1 MPSYRT
7 HLVLEVARSLKVFL
21 NLEAGVTRGEL
32 PDPDRQRSLTQ
43 RRRQARETVED
54 QSKQIALPLEQ
65 APSSQPHDVGEGAK
79 NGVRGP
85 GTTFISPTRNE
96 GCEPLRIV
104 HVSTQ
109 DAVGGAARAAQR
121 LHHGLLR
128 LGHDSSMFVA
138 QKHGEDPTVLAFGP
152 SGNERVEAEQGR
164 RREMI
169 REDFSRHEESRPEI
183 YRIGDSFNDDRS
195 PFGEEPLNQLPPCD
209 VVNLHVV
216 SGFIDHQAFFSAVP
230 RNTPVVWTL
239 HDMNSF
245 TGGCHYDYGCGKHTE
260 SCGACP
266 QLGSEDEEDLSRQS
280 WRRKREVYSGVAKD
294 RLHVVGASRWLA
306 DEARK
311 SSLFNGFPVTTI
323 PYSLDTQAFAP
334 RDKNRARASLG
345 IPQDARMVLF
355 LTDSIVTRRK
365 GFALLAEALNGVKDV
380 PNLRLLSLGYND
392 PSLLKEPPIVRSIPH
407 QHFDF
412 LDDDLLLSSIYSA
425 ADLFVIPSLQENLP
439 QTALEAMSCGT
450 PVVGFDVGGIP
461 DLVRPGITGELAP
474 VGDAG
479 ALGAAVSRM
488 LKDPKKLAVMAD
500 NCRRIVVEEYNHD
513 LQAGRYADLYRT
525 LLRARAG

>member
-1 MPSYRT
+1 MPRYRNQI
-7 HLVLEVARSLKVFL
+7 VFEIARGIKAFL
-21 NLEAGVTRGEL
+21 RMDVGLTRGEV
-32 PDPDRQRSLTQ
+32 PDPERQLHQAESRIKQ
-43 RRRQARETVED
+43 QARRIEQLQHTPEG
-54 QSKQIALPLEQ
+54 QRKPATLHPLKESFG
-65 APSSQPHDVGEGAK
+65 ASEG
-79 NGVRGP
+79 R
-85 GTTFISPTRNE
+85 E
-96 GCEPLRIV
+96 GPLRIV

-138 QKHGEDPTVLAFGP
+138 RKHGDDSSVRVFKP
-152 SGNERVEAEQGR
+152 SGDAKSAAQRKR

-169 REDFSRHEESRPEI
+169 EGDFASYERSRPEI

-195 PFGEEPLNQLPPCD
+195 PFGAEPLEQLPPCD
-209 VVNLHVV
+209 VVNLHVI
-216 SGFIDHQAFFSAVP
+216 SGFIDHQAFFSTVP
-230 RNTPVVWTL
+230 EHTPMVWTL

-266 QLGSEDEEDLSRQS
+266 QLGSDDKEDLSRQS
-280 WRRKREVYSGVAKD
+280 WNRKREVYSRVARD

-306 DEARK
+306 DEARR
-311 SSLFNGFPVTTI
+311 SSLFEGFPVTTI

-334 RDKNRARASLG
+334 RDREAARSALEL
-345 IPQDARMVLF
+345 PQDARIVLF

-365 GFALLAEALNGVKDV
+365 GFALLAEALNGIKDV
-380 PNLRLLSLGYND
+380 PDLQLLSLGNN
-392 PSLLKEPPIVRSIPH
+392 PAVLENPPIIESIPH
-407 QHFDF
+407 RHFDF

-461 DLVRPGITGELAP
+461 DLVRPGVTGELAP

-479 ALGAAVSRM
+479 ALKDAIRKM
-488 LKDPKKLAVMAD
+488 LKDPEKLATLSD
-500 NCRRIVVEEYNHD
+500 NCRRVVVEEYAHD
-513 LQAGRYADLYRT
+513 VQAGRYADLYRA
-525 LLRARAG
+525 LIRARAD